1 MIQDPPLQSYESK
14 FFIMSKEF
22 TKNISDWRCDCTDYK
37 NGFDFFLTLVKWPK
51 LAVKKSQIFWCYT
64 KERFKQFLTL
74 KIDFENQILAFF
86 DGYFWPFNKSHEKI
100 KSIFVIS
107 ALYLQSEMYLSNS
120 VAMMKNLPGHN
131 NAVSR
136 WAGSI
141 ATTFSST
148 MPRPSH
154 TFSRCCHA
162 L

>member
-37 NGFDFFLTLVKWPK
+37 NGFDFFLTLFKWPK

-86 DGYFWPFNKSHEKI
+86 EVYFGPFNKSHEKI
-100 KSIFVIS
+100 QIHLCNQCDHIFNLKCFYQIPLTWWKTYKSNIIRS
-107 ALYLQSEMYLSNS
+107 
-120 VAMMKNLPGHN
+120 
-131 NAVSR
+131 
-136 WAGSI
+136 
-141 ATTFSST
+141 
-148 MPRPSH
+148 
-154 TFSRCCHA
+154 
-162 L
+162 